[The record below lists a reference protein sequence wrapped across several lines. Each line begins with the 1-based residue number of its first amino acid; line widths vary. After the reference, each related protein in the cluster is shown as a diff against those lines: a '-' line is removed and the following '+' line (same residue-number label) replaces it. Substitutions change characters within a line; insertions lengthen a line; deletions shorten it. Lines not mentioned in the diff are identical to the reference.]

1 VKLIQVVREELLAN
15 FDGPALAG
23 RLLGA
28 PLPVGVGN
36 RTRARLLRSCGL
48 QIGEATTLAGPIRIT
63 GGRRASANLTIGRHC
78 FINIGCLFDASE
90 TIDIGDGVALGQHV
104 LMTTN
109 SHALGHPDR
118 RAGALEAR
126 PIRVGDGAWIATR
139 AVLLPGV
146 TVGDG
151 AVVTAGAVV
160 TRSIPAHTMA
170 GGVPARHI
178 KDLDPDSL
186 GRPSTVT

>member
-1 VKLIQVVREELLAN
+1 VVREELLAN

-23 RLLGA
+23 RLLCA
-28 PLPVGVGN
+28 PLPVGMGN

-63 GGRRASANLTIGRHC
+63 GGRRASAKLSIGRHC
-78 FINIGCLFDASE
+78 FIN
-90 TIDIGDGVALGQHV
+90 IGDGVALGQHV

-126 PIRVGDGAWIATR
+126 PIRVGDGAWIAAR

-146 TVGDG
+146 TVGEG

-178 KDLDPDSL
+178 KHL
-186 GRPSTVT
+186 GGSEGPADANAAARSQR